1 MRERKDGTTEGRKGA
16 ADPLPVVPSFRLS
29 SLLVA
34 LAILPAVLHAQDT
47 DLERSRQRLQEI
59 RRERDRLQEQQQRL
73 QGQVHDV
80 NDELSNLERQRES
93 TQRIVNEIERQI
105 GGLAS
110 QLDRSSAELI
120 LAEDNLAERR
130 AVLERRLVDIYKRGT
145 LYTYQALFAAES
157 FGDLLSRY
165 KYLYLTSRQDRA
177 LVTDV
182 EQLRNRVVV
191 ERNTI
196 LDVRTQLDRSRQE
209 REAEVAK
216 FTDLAQA
223 RARRLES
230 LQRSARSTERRLTT
244 LQKDEARL
252 NGLLAALER
261 ARRDDA
267 ARGLRGAV
275 AGPGSITTASLG
287 KLDWPVE
294 GTIVYRFGRDT
305 LPSGGIIRWNGVGI
319 AAAVGT
325 PVHAVAAGKVRLV
338 GQFGTYGLTI
348 VLEHGNGYYSV
359 YSHLQS
365 AEVKLGADHHQGPD
379 GRLGRR
385 RELRL
390 RAAPALR
397 DPRGEPGRA
406 RSDDLAAE
414 ALAPALVRDA
424 DPLAGLRPPT
434 PERGFDQGEQV
445 VGHGDRR
452 VGIRDDPGGHAVQP
466 LADPHDPAPGAVGAG
481 LGQHQRQLVAAVAG
495 DEIGQAELAPD
506 PADELLPLARLGHR
520 IGVVGRERVLRVEQD
535 QAEAQ
540 GIAPGALELLLQP
553 AIERRRR
560 REAWPAVSRT
570 SAVQAARRRL
580 GQASRQAE
588 LGRAESGC
596 RLGPAHQQ
604 HAGDRVVHHHRHHHH
619 VVRRPTRPRAC
630 PAWRGCGDS

>member
-1 MRERKDGTTEGRKGA
+1 MCKGTEGRKDGRT
-16 ADPLPVVPSFRLS
+16 DSGRRPSTRLLFPSFRLS
-29 SLLVA
+29 VLPSFVLLA
-34 LAILPAVLHAQDT
+34 SLAILPAILHAQDT
-47 DLERSRQRLQEI
+47 DLQRSRQRLEEI

-130 AVLERRLVDIYKRGT
+130 AVLERRLIDIYKRGT

-182 EQLRNRVVV
+182 EQLRGRVIV

-196 LDVRTQLDRSRQE
+196 LNVRTQLDRSRQE

-216 FTDLAQA
+216 FTELAEA
-223 RARRLES
+223 RARRLAS
-230 LQRSARSTERRLTT
+230 LQRSARSTERRLTA

-325 PVHAVAAGKVRLV
+325 PVRAVAAGKVRLV

-365 AEVKLGADHHQGPD
+365 AAVKLGATITKGQTVGSVGGENSDYGPH
-379 GRLGRR
+379 LHF
-385 RELRL
+385 EI
-390 RAAPALR
+390 
-397 DPRGEPGRA
+397 RGENQV
-406 RSDDLAAE
+406 
-414 ALAPALVRDA
+414 AL
-424 DPLAGLRPPT
+424 DPTTWLRK
-434 PERGFDQGEQV
+434 R
-445 VGHGDRR
+445 
-452 VGIRDDPGGHAVQP
+452 
-466 LADPHDPAPGAVGAG
+466 
-481 LGQHQRQLVAAVAG
+481 
-495 DEIGQAELAPD
+495 
-506 PADELLPLARLGHR
+506 
-520 IGVVGRERVLRVEQD
+520 
-535 QAEAQ
+535 
-540 GIAPGALELLLQP
+540 
-553 AIERRRR
+553 
-560 REAWPAVSRT
+560 
-570 SAVQAARRRL
+570 
-580 GQASRQAE
+580 
-588 LGRAESGC
+588 
-596 RLGPAHQQ
+596 
-604 HAGDRVVHHHRHHHH
+604 
-619 VVRRPTRPRAC
+619 
-630 PAWRGCGDS
+630 